1 MCNGSGE
8 AQKTLV
14 DQLCGIPLNL
24 FLCAS
29 FSLGSALELILR
41 QASELVIS
49 GCHLKHIFFLSHVA
63 IRDGSSLLC
72 RIREDD
78 SSNYFIFGQLMRLPL
93 ITFVPFSLLPV

>member
-14 DQLCGIPLNL
+14 DQICGIPLNL

-49 GCHLKHIFFLSHVA
+49 GCHLKHIFF
-63 IRDGSSLLC
+63 
-72 RIREDD
+72 
-78 SSNYFIFGQLMRLPL
+78 
-93 ITFVPFSLLPV
+93 FVPCCN